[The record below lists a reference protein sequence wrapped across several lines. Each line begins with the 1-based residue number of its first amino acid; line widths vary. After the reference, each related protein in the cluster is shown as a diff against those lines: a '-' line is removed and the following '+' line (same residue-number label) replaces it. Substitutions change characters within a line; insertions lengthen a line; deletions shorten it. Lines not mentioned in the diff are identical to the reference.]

1 MRYVVVRTALSLC
14 SQAWTRFRVWLV
26 EEGLRFVL
34 STVLLLVLF
43 LACRG
48 GVGLWRDL
56 SGIQESQDLV
66 QAAYL
71 KDAAKVRDLLESG
84 VDPNR
89 PDRHGYAALDVAD
102 VQGATEVV
110 GVLVEHGARRGL
122 SWWIW
127 EHGAIYGRPLE

>member
-1 MRYVVVRTALSLC
+1 M
-14 SQAWTRFRVWLV
+14 
-26 EEGLRFVL
+26 EEGLRLVL

-56 SGIQESQDLV
+56 SGIQGSQDLV

-122 SWWIW
+122 SHWFWA
-127 EHGAIYGRPLE
+127 HRRAYDFPLE